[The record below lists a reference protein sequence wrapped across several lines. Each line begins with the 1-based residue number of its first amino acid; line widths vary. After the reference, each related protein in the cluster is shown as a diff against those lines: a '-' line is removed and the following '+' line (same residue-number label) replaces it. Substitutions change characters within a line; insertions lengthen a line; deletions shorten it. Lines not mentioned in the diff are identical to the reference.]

1 MGAAVRLYGAMVR
14 LYGPVGERLWGTVSV
29 YGHEPLYPFSGG
41 AFQHFPCRTVRVYG
55 AAGEGLWAIH
65 SMNER

>member
-1 MGAAVRLYGAMVR
+1 VGAAVRLYGAMVR

-29 YGHEPLYPFSGG
+29 YGHKPLYPFSGG
-41 AFQHFPCRTVRVYG
+41 AFQNFPYRTVRVYG

-65 SMNER
+65 SMNEQ